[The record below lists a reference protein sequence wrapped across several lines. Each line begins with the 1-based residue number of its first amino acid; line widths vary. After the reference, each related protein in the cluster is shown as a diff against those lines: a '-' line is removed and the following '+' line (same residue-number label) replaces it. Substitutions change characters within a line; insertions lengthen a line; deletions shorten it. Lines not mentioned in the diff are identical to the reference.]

1 METGVAR
8 VSAWGEMEQRKKK
21 GRLGFVQGSLYC
33 TGARLVTPSSKEEA
47 PALRRRGA
55 RRRAVHHARKRM
67 RTISWRGFF
76 LEGVCWAGL
85 GCTAGCCWAG
95 VDGCWWAAN
104 WAPLDCSDL
113 LGKPLFFL
121 IFFFCFY
128 FSFCI
133 FSILAH
139 I

>member
-8 VSAWGEMEQRKKK
+8 VSAWGKMEQRKKK

-33 TGARLVTPSSKEEA
+33 TRARLVTPSSKEEA

-67 RTISWRGFF
+67 RTISWRGYF

-85 GCTAGCCWAG
+85 GCTAGCCWAVEVG
-95 VDGCWWAAN
+95 YCGQV
-104 WAPLDCSDL
+104 S
-113 LGKPLFFL
+113 LFLSFFFSSIFCFVFAHLNSYLNSVIFAGFL
-121 IFFFCFY
+121 I
-128 FSFCI
+128 I
-133 FSILAH
+133 
-139 I
+139 